1 MSQEPYRSQIQEAQ
15 TGQNCYFKG
24 YHVRAPTVYRP
35 STGCARHIIMSNRTF
50 SGASLQMLIVL
61 VKNGVFPVRMLMRE
75 PEMQAFPVQSLR
87 RRLTNVK
94 CYLL

>member
-1 MSQEPYRSQIQEAQ
+1 MSEEPYRSEVQEAQ

-35 STGCARHIIMSNRTF
+35 STGGARHIIMSNRTF
-50 SGASLQMLIVL
+50 SGASLKMLIVL

-75 PEMQAFPVQSLR
+75 AEMQAFPLRSLR
-87 RRLTNVK
+87 RRLTKVK
-94 CYLL
+94 SNL

>member
-1 MSQEPYRSQIQEAQ
+1 MSQKADRSEVQEAQ
-15 TGQNCYFKG
+15 TGQNCYFEC
-24 YHVRAPTVYRP
+24 YHVCATAVYRLCTDRATP
-35 STGCARHIIMSNRTF
+35 IIMSNRTF
-50 SGASLQMLIVL
+50 SDAPLQMLIVL